1 MKDVAE
7 KMLKVAREEE
17 RYLIKMRER
26 LEMRRIKPSEDRS
39 HGHQV
44 SKMQGIITMLD
55 AAGIDRTEFNWIN
68 TL

>member
-1 MKDVAE
+1 MNYE
-7 KMLKVAREEE
+7 ERMLKVAREEE
-17 RYLIKMRER
+17 QYLIKLRDR
-26 LEMRRIKPSEDRS
+26 LEMQRIIASTDRS

-68 TL
+68 GI

>member
-1 MKDVAE
+1 MNATE

-17 RYLIKMRER
+17 QYLIKMRER
-26 LEMRRIKPSEDRS
+26 LEMRGIKPSKDKS
-39 HGHQV
+39 HNHQV
-44 SKMQGIITMLD
+44 SKMQGIVTMLD